1 MPQACWPRA
10 AGRAARAGRDP
21 KPWPPPFKL
30 NREMVDAM
38 GGADSEPYRRF
49 RAYACEAYNILRKRA
64 PRTLPA
70 PPLQAACA
78 GPAAVPVRARPARI
92 ARAASDPA
100 RHVAAAVGAP
110 AALASRRCC
119 CAPCAGRRR

>member
-1 MPQACWPRA
+1 MVENMPHVLERA
-10 AGRAARAGRDP
+10 PEAVRMSAGRDP

-64 PRTLPA
+64 PP
-70 PPLQAACA
+70 
-78 GPAAVPVRARPARI
+78 G
-92 ARAASDPA
+92 AS
-100 RHVAAAVGAP
+100 HTI
-110 AALASRRCC
+110 
-119 CAPCAGRRR
+119 